1 MPKQTFVEFLKPPKE
16 VKNAEA
22 KAKRFVKLAER
33 IEDIRIGM
41 KLVEMK
47 EERKESTRTKT
58 LFDKQMRKFAQVQDE
73 QEKIQTVAG
82 MSARN
87 MFSR

>member
-1 MPKQTFVEFLKPPKE
+1 LKPPKE
-16 VKNAEA
+16 VKFAEA

-47 EERKESTRTKT
+47 EERKE
-58 LFDKQMRKFAQVQDE
+58 
-73 QEKIQTVAG
+73 
-82 MSARN
+82 
-87 MFSR
+87 

>member
-1 MPKQTFVEFLKPPKE
+1 MQVNKIITDLNSMPKQTFVEFLKPPKE
-16 VKNAEA
+16 MKFAEA

-47 EERKESTRTKT
+47 EERKE
-58 LFDKQMRKFAQVQDE
+58 
-73 QEKIQTVAG
+73 
-82 MSARN
+82 
-87 MFSR
+87 